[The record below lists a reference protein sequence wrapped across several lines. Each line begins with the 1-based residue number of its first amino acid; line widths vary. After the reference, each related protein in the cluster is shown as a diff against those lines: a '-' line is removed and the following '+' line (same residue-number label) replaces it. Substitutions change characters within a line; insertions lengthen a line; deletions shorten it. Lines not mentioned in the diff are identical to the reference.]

1 LAAVTPDPRPVRVS
15 PAPGAP
21 AGDEPR
27 DLDPAGTGDVSVV
40 PSGPGRVIVHGVDGV
55 ARPVWIGQL
64 ERRSTGVT
72 RVEVVVDG
80 WRFELDIEDVER
92 ARLRRRATRANG
104 PETTSGPAEIRAIIP
119 GRIAAVRVT
128 AGDTVEAG
136 QTLLVVEAMK
146 MQNELR
152 ASRAGIVERIAVGEG
167 DTIDT
172 GDVLVVVR

>member
-1 LAAVTPDPRPVRVS
+1 VIADTRPVRVS

-27 DLDPAGTGDVSVV
+27 DLDPASPGGVSVER
-40 PSGPGRVIVHGVDGV
+40 SGPGRVSVHAAGGVT
-55 ARPVWIGQL
+55 RPAWIGPVQ
-64 ERRSTGVT
+64 RMSTGAT

-80 WRFELDIEDVER
+80 WRFELDVEDLER
-92 ARLRRRATRANG
+92 ARLRRRATRTNG
-104 PETTSGPAEIRAIIP
+104 PESASGPAEIRAIIP

-128 AGDTVEAG
+128 AGDAVEAG

-152 ASRAGIVERIAVGEG
+152 ATQAGIVERVTVGEG

-172 GDVLVVVR
+172 GDLLVVVR